1 MSVNGSDILSALNAG
16 SGINAKNLVDQL
28 VAAERAPRESMIN
41 EKIESATADIS
52 GYGQLSASLSA
63 LRSATGDLKD
73 QRDFAGTLVTT
84 ESNAVSY
91 QVTDVTQV
99 GTYAIEVNSLAQRR
113 QVVSGGYAAATTT
126 IGSGS
131 AITVS
136 ITVGGTTQEIE
147 VDDPTPQAVVDA
159 VNAAGGSVTARL
171 VDDGSGSNAFKVILS
186 GGLGT
191 DNNFTVSSSDG
202 ALSFGSQLTAA
213 ADASITID
221 GLTIT
226 RPNNTLDD
234 VLPGLTMTLNAPTSS
249 AESVTVSRDTSGVE
263 NAIVSFVDVLNAS
276 LDLMDTLGASGIE
289 EGEEAGALNND
300 STLRFVESQIKAL
313 LLADSSTPGTS
324 LSNLNDLGVTFNR
337 EGRMEVDAATLRSAL
352 SDNFDDVVT
361 LFSADSNDQTTFGEA
376 DRGIAGDLDKLIDD
390 LLASDGVI
398 QVRVDSRTAQ
408 KTINES
414 DLLDLEEQ
422 MERLRLRYMSQFT
435 AMEAAVDQ
443 LTTLKESLTA
453 QFENLPFSNR
463 DN

>member
-136 ITVGGTTQEIE
+136 ITVGGTTQAIE

-249 AESVTVSRDTSGVE
+249 AESVTVSRDTSSVE

-300 STLRFVESQIKAL
+300 STLRFVEGQIKAL

>member
-41 EKIESATADIS
+41 EKIQDATADIS

-63 LRSATGDLKD
+63 LRTAVADLKD
-73 QRDFAGTLVTT
+73 QRDFAGTLVTA

-91 QVTDVTQV
+91 QVTDVTQT

-113 QVVSGGYAAATTT
+113 QLVSGGYATATTT
-126 IGSGS
+126 IGGGS
-131 AITVS
+131 S
-136 ITVGGTTQEIE
+136 ITVDITAGGSTQSIEI
-147 VDDPTPQAVVDA
+147 DDPTPQAVVDA
-159 VNAAGGSVTARL
+159 INAAGGAVTARL
-171 VDDGSGSNAFKVILS
+171 VDDGSGSNAFKVLLS

-191 DNNFTVSSSDG
+191 ANNFTVSSSDS
-202 ALSFGSQLTAA
+202 ALSFGTQLTAA
-213 ADASITID
+213 ADASVTID

-234 VLPGLTMTLNAPTSS
+234 VLPGMTMTLNAPTTS
-249 AESVTVSRDTSGVE
+249 AESVTVSRDTSSVE
-263 NAIVSFVDVLNAS
+263 TAVVSFVDVLNAS

-289 EGEEAGALNND
+289 DGEEAGALNND
-300 STLRFVESQIKAL
+300 STLRFVESQIKSL
-313 LLADSSTPGTS
+313 LLADSSSPGSS

-337 EGRMEVDAATLRSAL
+337 EGRMEIDAATLRSAL

-361 LFSADSNDQTTFGEA
+361 MLSADSNDQTTFGEA
-376 DRGIAGDLDKLIDD
+376 NRGIAGDLDKLIDD

-414 DLLDLEEQ
+414 DLLDLEDQ
-422 MERLRLRYMSQFT
+422 MERLRLRYMTQFT

>member
-337 EGRMEVDAATLRSAL
+337 EGRMEVDATTLRSAL

>member
-113 QVVSGGYAAATTT
+113 QVVFGGYAAATTT

-136 ITVGGTTQEIE
+136 ITVGGTTQAIE

-186 GGLGT
+186 GG
-191 DNNFTVSSSDG
+191 
-202 ALSFGSQLTAA
+202 
-213 ADASITID
+213 
-221 GLTIT
+221 
-226 RPNNTLDD
+226 
-234 VLPGLTMTLNAPTSS
+234 S
-249 AESVTVSRDTSGVE
+249 ARTT
-263 NAIVSFVDVLNAS
+263 
-276 LDLMDTLGASGIE
+276 
-289 EGEEAGALNND
+289 
-300 STLRFVESQIKAL
+300 TLRFHRLMGRLV
-313 LLADSSTPGTS
+313 LAASSPRPPMPVSRSMASPLPG
-324 LSNLNDLGVTFNR
+324 
-337 EGRMEVDAATLRSAL
+337 
-352 SDNFDDVVT
+352 
-361 LFSADSNDQTTFGEA
+361 QTIRWTMYCPA
-376 DRGIAGDLDKLIDD
+376 
-390 LLASDGVI
+390 
-398 QVRVDSRTAQ
+398 
-408 KTINES
+408 
-414 DLLDLEEQ
+414 
-422 MERLRLRYMSQFT
+422 
-435 AMEAAVDQ
+435 
-443 LTTLKESLTA
+443 
-453 QFENLPFSNR
+453 
-463 DN
+463 